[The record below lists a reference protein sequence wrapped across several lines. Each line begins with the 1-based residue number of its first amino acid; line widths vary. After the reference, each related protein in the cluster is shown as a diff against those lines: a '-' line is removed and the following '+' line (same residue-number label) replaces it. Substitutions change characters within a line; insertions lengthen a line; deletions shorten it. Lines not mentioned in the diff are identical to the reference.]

1 MKFDIVKTSFWLT
14 FALSLTGALL
24 KLQKL
29 EFSGVFM
36 TIGILALITFIV
48 SCLLEINESKT
59 IDGTERFMWTIG
71 FVFFWFITAIVYII
85 SGRKRI
91 LKQTNIKN

>member
-1 MKFDIVKTSFWLT
+1 MKFDVVRASFWLT
-14 FALSLTGALL
+14 FAFSLTGALL

-36 TIGILALITFIV
+36 TLGILALITLIV

-59 IDGTERFMWTIG
+59 IDGTEKFMWTIG
-71 FVFFWFITAIVYII
+71 FVFFWFITAIVYFI

-91 LKQTNIKN
+91 LKQTSIKN

>member
-1 MKFDIVKTSFWLT
+1 MKFDVVKTSFWLT
-14 FALSLTGALL
+14 FALSLIGAIL

>member
-1 MKFDIVKTSFWLT
+1 MKFDVVKASFWLT

-36 TIGILALITFIV
+36 TLGILALITLIV

-59 IDGTERFMWTIG
+59 IDGTEKFMWTIG
-71 FVFFWFITAIVYII
+71 FVFFWFITAIVYFI

-91 LKQTNIKN
+91 LKQTSIKN

>member
-14 FALSLTGALL
+14 FALSLTGAIL

-29 EFSGVFM
+29 DYSGVFL
-36 TIGILALITFIV
+36 TLGILALITFIV
-48 SCLLEINESKT
+48 SCLLEVYASKN
-59 IDGTERFMWTIG
+59 IEGTEKFMWTIG
-71 FVFFWFITAIVYII
+71 FVFFWFITAIVYFI

-91 LKQTNIKN
+91 LKQTSIKN

>member
-1 MKFDIVKTSFWLT
+1 MKFDVVKASFWLT
-14 FALSLTGALL
+14 FTFSLTGALL

-36 TIGILALITFIV
+36 TLGILALITLIV

-59 IDGTERFMWTIG
+59 IDGTEKFMWTIG
-71 FVFFWFITAIVYII
+71 FVFFWFITAIVYFI

-91 LKQTNIKN
+91 LKQTSIKN

>member
-1 MKFDIVKTSFWLT
+1 MKFDVVKASFWLT
-14 FALSLTGALL
+14 FALTLIGAIL

-36 TIGILALITFIV
+36 TLGILALITFIV
-48 SCLLEINESKT
+48 SCLLEVYESKT

-71 FVFFWFITAIVYII
+71 FVFLWFMTGIFYLI

-91 LKQTNIKN
+91 LKQINIKN